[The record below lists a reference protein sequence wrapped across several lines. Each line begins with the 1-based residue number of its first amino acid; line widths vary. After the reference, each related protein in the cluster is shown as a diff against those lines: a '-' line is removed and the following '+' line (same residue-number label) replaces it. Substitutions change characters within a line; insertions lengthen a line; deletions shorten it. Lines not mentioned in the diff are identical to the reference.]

1 MDELSPHIEETSISA
16 DSKAENNASNKAG
29 KGHAGFVHL
38 RVHSAYSLSES
49 TLQIAKLA
57 ELAALDHQPA
67 LAITD
72 SFNMFGAF
80 EFSEKM
86 QGKGIQPIIGA
97 KVEIADQ
104 YGAGE
109 IALLAQNE
117 TGYIHLSHLISAAL
131 LDSEATSSPVI
142 SAEALAERAE
152 GLIVLSGGLRD
163 GFIGKLA
170 SEEQTKHLAQRIDW
184 LQAHFGDRAYI
195 EIQRHGKSGEPA
207 AEALLL
213 AEADRTNL
221 PIVATNDCH
230 FDEASMH
237 VSQKVLHC
245 IASSERLASMAETG
259 ITAHHFFKNAA
270 QMTTLFADL
279 PEAIENTLN
288 IAKRCS
294 FVVGRRDPILP
305 STEAEDEAEQLRLLA
320 RQGLDARLKSL
331 REMEKPYYDGDEDK
345 RKAYEDRLEMELDII
360 ISMGFS
366 GYFLIVSDFIRW
378 SKENKIAVGPGR
390 GSGAGSVVAWAL
402 LITDLDPLRWG
413 LLFERF
419 LNPERVSMPDF
430 DIDFCQERREE
441 VIRYVQSKYGHDKV
455 AQIITFGTLQA
466 RAALRDVGRVLDM
479 PYGLVDRVAKMVPSN
494 PAAPVSI
501 GQALKSEDELRRL
514 YDEDEQV
521 AHLITTARKLEGLY
535 RHVSTHAAGL
545 VIADRSLPE
554 LVPVYRDPRSD
565 MPVTQFNMK
574 SVEQVGLVK
583 FDFLGLKTLTVIEKA
598 LALLKKRD
606 IEVDINTIPLD
617 DEKTYKMLSD
627 GDTVGVFQ
635 LESSGMRDVL
645 RGLKP
650 DRFEDIIAVV
660 ALYRPGPMENIPI
673 YINRKHEREPVAYM
687 HPLLE
692 PILGETYGIMI
703 YQEQVQQAARDLA
716 GYTLG
721 GADLL
726 RRAMG
731 KKIKE
736 EMDQQR
742 ETFIKGAGDNDISAE
757 LASDIFDQIASFAGY
772 GFNKSHAAAYALVC
786 YQTAWLKA
794 NYPVEFLAASMA
806 LDAGNTEKLAVFRQD
821 CLYKNISVLP
831 PDLNHSESSFSV
843 QKDAAGA
850 WAIRYAL
857 GAVRNVGADAME
869 KLVSLRE
876 EEGAFASLD
885 DLARRLPREGA
896 NKRQLEN
903 LVKAG
908 AFDGLHKNRRQVFE
922 ALEQLLGQSDFYR
935 KEAQSSQSNLFG
947 ANSVEAS
954 PVFRF
959 SEGPDWTQS
968 DSLKLEFEA
977 LGLYLSSHPLDSY
990 RAQLAKLNVTPSNQ
1004 IAAAM
1009 QSQMSAR
1016 VRLAG
1021 KISAVQE
1028 RVSAKG
1034 NRFAFVQLTD
1044 KAGMYEATF
1053 FSEALNAARPL
1064 LDSDAPVL
1072 LSADAKQENDTIRLL
1087 AVRLQSLDEAIA
1099 MHHSGLGLKI
1109 ADASCLMPIK
1119 DALREDGGGLA
1130 PVKFVVLEGTR
1141 EIEITLPTK
1150 FRLSGALRQ
1159 KLHTIPGIV
1168 SMFEI

>member
-1 MDELSPHIEETSISA
+1 MDELKPFDEQSTDGQA
-16 DSKAENNASNKAG
+16 D
-29 KGHAGFVHL
+29 HAGFVHL

-49 TLQIAKLA
+49 TLQIDKLA
-57 ELAALDHQPA
+57 ELASMDKQPA

-86 QGKGIQPIIGA
+86 QAKGIQPITGA
-97 KVEIADQ
+97 IVQIKDQ
-104 YGAGE
+104 YGEGE

-131 LDSEATSSPVI
+131 LNSEATAEPVI
-142 SAEALAERAE
+142 SIDELEKRAE
-152 GLIVLSGGLRD
+152 GLILLSGGLRG
-163 GFIGKLA
+163 GFIGA
-170 SEEQTKHLAQRIDW
+170 AAANEQTKHLSARIDW
-184 LQAHFGDRAYI
+184 LQRHFGGRAYI
-195 EIQRHGKSGEPA
+195 EIQRHGRAIEAA

-213 AEADRTNL
+213 AEAERSGL

-230 FDEASMH
+230 FDEQSMYI
-237 VSQKVLHC
+237 SQKVLHC
-245 IASSERLASMAETG
+245 IASSERLASMEDSG

-270 QMTTLFADL
+270 QMQKLFADL
-279 PEAIENTLN
+279 PEAIENSLV
-288 IAKRCS
+288 IAQRCS
-294 FVVGRRDPILP
+294 FVVSRRNPILP
-305 STEAEDEAEQLRLLA
+305 STDAEDEAEQLRILA
-320 RQGLDARLKSL
+320 RQGLQDRLAYL
-331 REMEKPYYDGDEDK
+331 QAMEKPYYQGEEAAK
-345 RKAYEDRLEMELDII
+345 KAYEDRLEMELDII

-378 SKENKIAVGPGR
+378 SKENRIAVGPGR

-402 LITDLDPLRWG
+402 LITNLDPLRWG

-441 VIRYVQSKYGHDKV
+441 VIRYVQSKYGHDRV

-479 PYGLVDRVAKMVPSN
+479 PYGMVDKVAKMVPSN

-501 GQALKSEDELRRL
+501 GQALKSEADLRRL
-514 YDEDEQV
+514 NDEDEQV
-521 AHLITTARKLEGLY
+521 AHLIATARKLEGLY

-545 VIADRSLPE
+545 VIADRALPE

-606 IEVDINTIPLD
+606 IHIDIDSIALD
-617 DEKTYKMLSD
+617 DAKTYQMLSE

-660 ALYRPGPMENIPI
+660 ALYRPGPMENIPT
-673 YINRKHEREPVAYM
+673 YISRKHERESVAYM

-692 PILGETYGIMI
+692 AILSETYGIMI

-736 EMDQQR
+736 EMDEQR
-742 ETFIKGAGDNDISAE
+742 EIFIKGASTNDIDAK

-794 NYPVEFLAASMA
+794 NYPVEFIAASMA
-806 LDAGNTEKLAVFRQD
+806 LDAGNTDKLAVFRQD
-821 CLYKNISVLP
+821 CLYKGISVLP
-831 PDLNHSESSFSV
+831 PDLNRSESSFSV
-843 QKDAAGA
+843 EKEDIGN

-857 GAVRNVGADAME
+857 GAVRNVGAEAME
-869 KLVSLRE
+869 KLVAIRT
-876 EEGAFASLD
+876 EGGIFTSLD

-908 AFDGLHKNRRQVFE
+908 ALDSLHENRREIFE
-922 ALEQLLGQSDFYR
+922 ALDQLLGQSDFYR
-935 KEAQSSQSNLFG
+935 REAQSSQSSLFG
-947 ANSVEAS
+947 ANSTDAA
-954 PVFRF
+954 PAFRF
-959 SEGPDWTQS
+959 AAGPDWTQS
-968 DSLKLEFEA
+968 HRLKLEFEA

-990 RAQLAKLNVTPSNQ
+990 HAQLDKLKVTPSNQ
-1004 IAAAM
+1004 LAEAM
-1009 QSQMSAR
+1009 HGQMSAR
-1016 VRLAG
+1016 LRLAG
-1021 KISAVQE
+1021 KISSVQE

-1053 FSEALNAARPL
+1053 FSEVLNAARPL
-1064 LDSDAPVL
+1064 LNSDGPVL
-1072 LSADAKQENDTIRLL
+1072 LIADAKTENDTIRLL
-1087 AVRLQSLDEAIA
+1087 AVRLQPLDEAIA
-1099 MHHSGLGLKI
+1099 MHHSGLGIKI
-1109 ADASCLMPIK
+1109 TDAACLEPIK

-1130 PVKFVVLEGTR
+1130 PLKLFVMDGMR
-1141 EIEITLPTK
+1141 EIEITLPNK
-1150 FRLSGALRQ
+1150 FRLSGELRQ
-1159 KLHTIPGIV
+1159 KLHTIPGILD
-1168 SMFEI
+1168 MFEI

>member
-1 MDELSPHIEETSISA
+1 MDDLSPYDEEGVTGHA
-16 DSKAENNASNKAG
+16 
-29 KGHAGFVHL
+29 GHAGFVHL

-57 ELAALDHQPA
+57 ELAAQDRQPA

-86 QGKGIQPIIGA
+86 QAKGIQPVIGA
-97 KVEIADQ
+97 VVQIADK

-109 IALLAQNE
+109 VALLAQNE

-131 LDSEATSSPVI
+131 LDSEATATPVI
-142 SAEALAERAE
+142 TAADLAERAG
-152 GLIVLSGGLRD
+152 GLIILSGGLRA
-163 GFIGKLA
+163 GFVGGAAA
-170 SEEQTKHLAQRIDW
+170 SEQTRLLQNRVDW

-195 EIQRHGKSGEPA
+195 EIQRHGRSSEA
-207 AEALLL
+207 EAEALLL
-213 AEADRTNL
+213 AEADRTNMGV
-221 PIVATNDCH
+221 VATNDCH
-230 FDEASMH
+230 FDEQSMY

-245 IASSERLASMAETG
+245 IASSERLASMEDSG
-259 ITAHHFFKNAA
+259 ITPHHFFKTAA
-270 QMTTLFADL
+270 QMKKLFADL
-279 PEAIENTLN
+279 PEAIENSLV
-288 IAKRCS
+288 IAQRCS

-305 STEAEDEAEQLRLLA
+305 STEAEDEAQQLRLLA
-320 RQGLDARLKSL
+320 RQGLADRLASL
-331 REMEKPYYDGDEDK
+331 KAMEKPYYEGGADAA
-345 RKAYEDRLEMELDII
+345 KAYEDRLEMELDII

-378 SKENKIAVGPGR
+378 SKDNHIAVGPGR

-441 VIRYVQSKYGHDKV
+441 VIRYVQNKYGHDKV

-545 VIADRSLPE
+545 VIADRALPE

-598 LALLKKRD
+598 VALLKRRD
-606 IEVDINTIPLD
+606 INIDINAIPLD
-617 DEKTYKMLSD
+617 DAKTYEMLSD

-660 ALYRPGPMENIPI
+660 ALYRPGPMENIPV
-673 YINRKHEREPVAYM
+673 YINRKHGREPVSYM

-692 PILGETYGIMI
+692 PILDETYGIMI

-736 EMDQQR
+736 EMDEQR
-742 ETFIKGAGDNDISAE
+742 EIFIKGASENDIDNR

-794 NYPVEFLAASMA
+794 NHPVEFLAASMA
-806 LDAGNTEKLAVFRQD
+806 LDAGNTDKLAVFRQD
-821 CLYKNISVLP
+821 CLYKEISVLP
-831 PDLNHSESSFSV
+831 PDLNRSEGSFSV
-843 QKDAAGA
+843 QKDEKGSLG
-850 WAIRYAL
+850 IRYAL

-869 KLVSLRE
+869 KLVALRDAD
-876 EEGAFASLD
+876 GVFTSLD

-908 AFDGLHKNRRQVFE
+908 AFDSLHENRRQIFE
-922 ALEQLLGQSDFYR
+922 ALDQLLGQSDFYR
-935 KEAQSSQSNLFG
+935 REAESSQSSLFG
-947 ANSVEAS
+947 ADSTDAA
-954 PVFRF
+954 PAFRF

-968 DSLKLEFEA
+968 DRLKLEFEA

-990 RAQLAKLNVTPSNQ
+990 HAQLDKLKVTPSNQ
-1004 IAAAM
+1004 LAQAM
-1009 QSQMSAR
+1009 RGQMSAR

-1021 KISAVQE
+1021 KISSVQE

-1044 KAGMYEATF
+1044 KAGMFEATF
-1053 FSEALNAARPL
+1053 FSEALNAARPF

-1087 AVRLQSLDEAIA
+1087 AVGLQSLDEAIA

-1109 ADASCLMPIK
+1109 ADASCLVPIK

-1130 PVKFVVLEGTR
+1130 PLKFVVVDGMR
-1141 EIEITLPTK
+1141 EIEISLPNR

-1159 KLHTIPGIV
+1159 KLHTIPGIIQ
-1168 SMFEI
+1168 MFEI

>member
-1 MDELSPHIEETSISA
+1 
-16 DSKAENNASNKAG
+16 
-29 KGHAGFVHL
+29 
-38 RVHSAYSLSES
+38 
-49 TLQIAKLA
+49 
-57 ELAALDHQPA
+57 
-67 LAITD
+67 
-72 SFNMFGAF
+72 
-80 EFSEKM
+80 
-86 QGKGIQPIIGA
+86 
-97 KVEIADQ
+97 
-104 YGAGE
+104 
-109 IALLAQNE
+109 
-117 TGYIHLSHLISAAL
+117 
-131 LDSEATSSPVI
+131 
-142 SAEALAERAE
+142 
-152 GLIVLSGGLRD
+152 
-163 GFIGKLA
+163 
-170 SEEQTKHLAQRIDW
+170 
-184 LQAHFGDRAYI
+184 
-195 EIQRHGKSGEPA
+195 
-207 AEALLL
+207 
-213 AEADRTNL
+213 
-221 PIVATNDCH
+221 
-230 FDEASMH
+230 
-237 VSQKVLHC
+237 
-245 IASSERLASMAETG
+245 
-259 ITAHHFFKNAA
+259 
-270 QMTTLFADL
+270 
-279 PEAIENTLN
+279 
-288 IAKRCS
+288 
-294 FVVGRRDPILP
+294 
-305 STEAEDEAEQLRLLA
+305 
-320 RQGLDARLKSL
+320 
-331 REMEKPYYDGDEDK
+331 
-345 RKAYEDRLEMELDII
+345 
-360 ISMGFS
+360 
-366 GYFLIVSDFIRW
+366 
-378 SKENKIAVGPGR
+378 
-390 GSGAGSVVAWAL
+390 
-402 LITDLDPLRWG
+402 
-413 LLFERF
+413 
-419 LNPERVSMPDF
+419 MPDF

-692 PILGETYGIMI
+692 PILSETYGIMI

-947 ANSVEAS
+947 ADSVEAS

-977 LGLYLSSHPLDSY
+977 LGLYLSFPSI
-990 RAQLAKLNVTPSNQ
+990 RQLSRT
-1004 IAAAM
+1004 
-1009 QSQMSAR
+1009 
-1016 VRLAG
+1016 AG
-1021 KISAVQE
+1021 
-1028 RVSAKG
+1028 
-1034 NRFAFVQLTD
+1034 
-1044 KAGMYEATF
+1044 
-1053 FSEALNAARPL
+1053 
-1064 LDSDAPVL
+1064 
-1072 LSADAKQENDTIRLL
+1072 
-1087 AVRLQSLDEAIA
+1087 
-1099 MHHSGLGLKI
+1099 
-1109 ADASCLMPIK
+1109 
-1119 DALREDGGGLA
+1119 
-1130 PVKFVVLEGTR
+1130 
-1141 EIEITLPTK
+1141 
-1150 FRLSGALRQ
+1150 
-1159 KLHTIPGIV
+1159 
-1168 SMFEI
+1168 